1 MGRREEMAV
10 REEGVV
16 NVYCVRG
23 GGWLQFLVVVMVLEE
38 AVVVTVSG

>member
-16 NVYCVRG
+16 NVCGVRG
-23 GGWLQFLVVVMVLEE
+23 GSWQRFLIVVMVLEE
-38 AVVVTVSG
+38 AVVVAVSG